1 MKKFIFISILALGTV
16 IAFEACQTGTQI
28 APEKKLNLPTQ
39 SMRYADVAL
48 PNHLGG
54 TRMGDLGVT
63 DDGATLGR
71 VLFYDGKLSLNNQI
85 ACASCHKQAYGFS
98 DITQY
103 SKGFEGAITSRNSMP
118 IVNPVLNSTLFWD
131 SRANSIEDL
140 ALRPVKNHIEMGM
153 ESMEMLTKKLANTSY
168 YPSLFE
174 KAFGTTA
181 VTEERIQSAMAQF
194 MRTIVTGNS
203 KYDQGIDNKHT
214 NFSPLEKMGY
224 DIFTSDKAKCSSC
237 HMEPTFAPNN
247 SGNMLMF
254 ASNGNVFNDP
264 TSNFMVEPM
273 PCCGGGMGG
282 NPYGQTLGT
291 TNIGLDKVYADPGM
305 GDGHFR
311 IPSLRNIELTA
322 PYMHDGRFNTLAE
335 VVEHYNSG
343 IQAHPKLDHKFRD
356 VNGNPTRLNLTEV
369 EKQALVAFLK
379 TLTDKQ
385 MCSDVRYSDPFSN

>member
-1 MKKFIFISILALGTV
+1 MKKFLFIAALALGIIV
-16 IAFEACQTGTQI
+16 AFEACQSGNVV
-28 APEKKLNLPTQ
+28 APEKKLNLPAQTL
-39 SMRYADVAL
+39 RYADISL
-48 PNHLGG
+48 PAHLGG
-54 TRMGDLGVT
+54 VRMGDLGVN

-103 SKGFEGAITSRNSMP
+103 SKGFEGAVTTRNSMP

-153 ESMEMLTKKLANTSY
+153 ESMKMLTQKLTNTSY
-168 YPSLFE
+168 YPALFE
-174 KAFGTTA
+174 KAFGTSE

-194 MRTIVTGNS
+194 MRTIITGNS
-203 KYDQGIDNKHT
+203 KYDEGVDDLHA
-214 NFSPLEKMGY
+214 NFTPLEKLGY

-237 HMEPTFAPNN
+237 HMEPTFAP
-247 SGNMLMF
+247 SGGGNMLML
-254 ASNGNVFNDP
+254 NNNVFNDP
-264 TSNFMVEPM
+264 TSNFMIEP
-273 PCCGGGMGG
+273 GGGMG
-282 NPYGQTLGT
+282 NPYSQTLGT
-291 TNIGLDKVYADPGM
+291 TNIGLDRVYADQGM

-322 PYMHDGRFNTLAE
+322 PYMHDGRFNKLEE

-379 TLTDKQ
+379 TLTDRQ
-385 MCSDVRYSDPFSN
+385 MCSDVRYSNPFSN

>member
-1 MKKFIFISILALGTV
+1 MKKFLFTSILAVAAVL
-16 IAFEACQTGTQI
+16 AFEACQSGNNI
-28 APEKKLNLPTQ
+28 LPEKKLNLPTQ
-39 SMRYADVAL
+39 TMRYADVAL
-48 PNHLGG
+48 PVHLGG

-63 DDGATLGR
+63 DNGATLGR

-103 SKGFEGAITSRNSMP
+103 SKGFEGAVTTRNSMP

-153 ESMEMLTKKLANTSY
+153 ESMEMLTQKLANTSY
-168 YPSLFE
+168 YPALFE
-174 KAFGTTA
+174 KAFGTPE
-181 VTEERIQSAMAQF
+181 VTEQRIQSAMSQF

-203 KYDQGIDNKHT
+203 KYDLGVSDMHA
-214 NFSPLEKMGY
+214 NFTPLEKMGY
-224 DIFTSDKAKCSSC
+224 DIFTSDRAKCSSC
-237 HMEPTFAPNN
+237 HMEPTFAPNGGSN
-247 SGNMLMF
+247 VLFM
-254 ASNGNVFNDP
+254 NGNVFNDP
-264 TSNFMVEPM
+264 KGNFAIDPTF
-273 PCCGGGMGG
+273 GGGMGG

-291 TNIGLDKVYADPGM
+291 TNIGLDKVYADQGM

-322 PYMHDGRFNTLAE
+322 PYMHDGRFKSLTE

-343 IQAHPKLDHKFRD
+343 IQAHQKLDKKFRD
-356 VNGNPTRLNLTEV
+356 VNGNPIRMNLSEV

-379 TLTDKQ
+379 TLTDRQ
-385 MCSDVRYSDPFSN
+385 MCTDSRYANPFTN